1 MLTNKS
7 FNLKRTWPLYAFL
20 LPSLI
25 ILAIFS
31 YLPMFGVIMA
41 FQDFNPGL
49 GFLRSPFVGL
59 RWFRQIYNMPNF
71 WDIFR
76 NTLVIA
82 CSKIVTIT
90 FASIMFSLL
99 LNEVTHLKFKRTIQT
114 AVYLPHFLSWVIVG
128 GIFIELLALNGIV
141 NQFLGIFGITPILFL
156 GSNDWFQFTIV
167 TTDIW
172 KSFGWGAIVY
182 LAALTNIN
190 PELYEAAAIDG
201 ASRLR
206 RTWHVTLP
214 GMAPTIILLSALNL
228 GNVLNAGFEQ
238 ILVMYSPIV
247 YRTGDI
253 IDTFVFRQG
262 LLDMQ
267 FSMATAVGL
276 FRSIVAFI
284 LIMLSNYIARR
295 FANYRI
301 L

>member
-1 MLTNKS
+1 MLSNKS

-20 LPSLI
+20 VPSLT
-25 ILAIFS
+25 ILAIFA

-99 LNEVTHLKFKRTIQT
+99 LNEVTHLKFKRAIQT

-141 NQFLGIFGITPILFL
+141 NQFLGLFGITPILFL
-156 GSNDWFQFTIV
+156 GSNDWFQFTVV